1 MSAYP
6 DGESA
11 IDVRTFLHRIAK
23 SARMFEHFDVGAE
36 GAALAR
42 SVCDFV
48 QRKRVEHVLAD
59 TELRDRMYAN
69 GREVWARMC
78 ATYDRLPADFPFRY
92 VELDNEWLRLY
103 VVFDGL
109 TVIGDNVNKF
119 GYYHLEAQDDAHRGW
134 IGVRGNFGGR
144 GACVPE
150 GEVPIACA
158 LKEMIP
164 GGMREFL
171 NKMFILSTRGCR
183 SSAILERY
191 CREYGG
197 FADVFPLIRVAVDE
211 GEDTI
216 LFDDR
221 AVCVRGSTPPA
232 DASVPAFFDPVRN
245 DAAFWRGLFNRAF
258 VAK

>member
-1 MSAYP
+1 MYIAFKMSAYP

-59 TELRDRMYAN
+59 TELRDRMYAK

-109 TVIGDNVNKF
+109 TVVGDNVNKF

-144 GACVPE
+144 GACMPE
-150 GEVPIACA
+150 GEAPIACA

-191 CREYGG
+191 CREIQTTLSRMSKTV
-197 FADVFPLIRVAVDE
+197 ASLKHIRRVVLTDYVDGQKMVDLE
-211 GEDTI
+211 RSVEEAGVNPS
-216 LFDDR
+216 
-221 AVCVRGSTPPA
+221 ASPA
-232 DASVPAFFDPVRN
+232 GAPTTGTR
-245 DAAFWRGLFNRAF
+245 
-258 VAK
+258 